1 MITSP
6 SNQHIALLRSL
17 HAPKGRRQEGLFLL
31 EGPHLLAAALAASV
45 IPRLIVF
52 EPESLERT
60 VAGRQLMGTIEDVT
74 SDRSLHTRDLGGTAT
89 TAQVTDAV
97 CDRLAARGDR
107 AAA

>member
-1 MITSP
+1 M
-6 SNQHIALLRSL
+6 
-17 HAPKGRRQEGLFLL
+17 
-31 EGPHLLAAALAASV
+31 
-45 IPRLIVF
+45 F
-52 EPESLERT
+52 EPIHGSAFDIMGQGIANPIGGFWSVVLMLEHLGEDEAARK
-60 VAGRQLMGTIEDVT
+60 LMGTIEDVT